1 MDPSSHPR
9 RRCVATIA
17 ALSIAPPGVRA
28 SGTEV
33 AAAWQALRDGAIV
46 LFRHA
51 IAPGVGDPPG
61 MRLGDCSTQRNL
73 DDAGRAQARRIGEA
87 LRRERVPVAAVW
99 SSQWCRCLQT
109 AELAAVGAVREV
121 PAFNSTFGDRAVE
134 PRRTAEARELLLGWR
149 GPGTLVVFTHQVNV
163 SAITGRG
170 LASGEGAVLRRS
182 GEGLAVVGH
191 VAP

>member
-1 MDPSSHPR
+1 MTTNRASR
-9 RRCVATIA
+9 RRCLCTIA
-17 ALSIAPPGVRA
+17 ALAAVPWRA
-28 SGTEV
+28 RAAGNDDG
-33 AAAWQALRDGAIV
+33 AAWQALREGAIV
-46 LFRHA
+46 IFRHA

-61 MRLGDCSTQRNL
+61 FRLGDCSTQRNL
-73 DDAGRAQARRIGEA
+73 DDAGRAQARRIGDA

-121 PAFNSTFGDRAVE
+121 PAFNSTFGDRAAA
-134 PRRTAEARELLLGWR
+134 PRQTAEARALLLGWA
-149 GPGTLVVFTHQVNV
+149 GPGTLVVVTHQVNV

-170 LASGEGAVLRRS
+170 LASGEGVVLRRS
-182 GEGLAVVGH
+182 GEALTVVGH